1 MLLYTSK
8 VCEILKNYEEFNYV
22 FADVIERLNVL
33 RGRGMA
39 SMYSWSSKRSY
50 RNGFVWHD
58 LSEDDLILPA
68 NGNEY
73 VLKGSELFDESN
85 SGEKSKH
92 FFVNLLFQ

>member
-1 MLLYTSK
+1 MFLEVEEWLQCILGLVRGNLYNFLDFIHSSLLLKFERVFRFNVFLILTS
-8 VCEILKNYEEFNYV
+8 
-22 FADVIERLNVL
+22 
-33 RGRGMA
+33 
-39 SMYSWSSKRSY
+39 RSY

-85 SGEKSKH
+85 SGE
-92 FFVNLLFQ
+92 